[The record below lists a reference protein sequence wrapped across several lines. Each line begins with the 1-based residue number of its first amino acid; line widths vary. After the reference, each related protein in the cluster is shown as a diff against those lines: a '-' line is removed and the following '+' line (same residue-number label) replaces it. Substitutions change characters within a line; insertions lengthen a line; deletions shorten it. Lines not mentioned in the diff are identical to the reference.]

1 MFTLMNFI
9 WSSFSVFMIYQAE
22 AKRLRPFS
30 APSAIPR
37 LHEPRKYPRYLGRPI
52 QGCEP
57 AARGGGQGLAFVAV
71 TQLGPGHPGIKGDFS
86 FKKASRIN
94 GPDCTKKRRGP
105 SIV

>member
-71 TQLGPGHPGIKGDFS
+71 TGRGDHKQLIDRPGLGDRVAAGGGP
-86 FKKASRIN
+86 A
-94 GPDCTKKRRGP
+94 
-105 SIV
+105 V